1 MLGGIARRRASN
13 KGLLDPLKM
22 NVLQNGPCIEA
33 NHGDRPPLGKE
44 TLVVPMGP
52 IFSLRKP
59 PERFAIV
66 NLFSRGIV
74 RQLGESG
81 LCRAVVIHYTST
93 PP

>member
-1 MLGGIARRRASN
+1 
-13 KGLLDPLKM
+13 
-22 NVLQNGPCIEA
+22 
-33 NHGDRPPLGKE
+33 
-44 TLVVPMGP
+44 MGP

-74 RQLGESG
+74 QQLGERG
-81 LCRAVVIHYTST
+81 LCRAAVIHYTST